1 MIHNNHYLDR
11 KSVPFFTDVLY
22 RHFQSMPLGRE
33 IVIVCVGTNRCSG
46 DALGPMVGSRLME
59 RFEDHRYIRIY
70 GTLDKP
76 VHALN
81 LSKTIQHIEAH
92 HPHAYVIAV
101 DACLGQL
108 FKIGTIQ
115 LVEAPLVPG
124 VSLNKKL
131 PEVGHIHFKGIINN
145 HSELNHKVLE
155 HTSLTFVRD
164 MAAVISRIIVKA
176 SQDIIPA
183 LQKIETEDQ
192 LHSGKWSSSS

>member
-1 MIHNNHYLDR
+1 MIHNSHYLDR
-11 KSVPFFTDVLY
+11 KSVPFFTDALF
-22 RHFQSMPLGRE
+22 RHFESNPVYDE
-33 IVIVCVGTNRCSG
+33 IVIVCVGTNRYSG

-59 RFEDHRYIRIY
+59 RLEDHRYIRIY

-81 LSKTIQHIEAH
+81 LAKTIQHIEAQ

-131 PEVGHIHFKGIINN
+131 PEVGQIHFKGIINN
-145 HSELNHKVLE
+145 HSGLNHKVLE
-155 HTSLTFVRD
+155 HTSLTFVQE

-176 SQDIIPA
+176 SQAILPT

-192 LHSGKWSSSS
+192 LHKGKWSSSS